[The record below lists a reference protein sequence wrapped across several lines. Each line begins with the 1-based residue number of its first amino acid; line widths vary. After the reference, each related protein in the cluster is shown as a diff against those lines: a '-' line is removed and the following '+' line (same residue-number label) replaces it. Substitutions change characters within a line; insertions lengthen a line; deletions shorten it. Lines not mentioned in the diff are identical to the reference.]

1 MREQKLTRRTFLG
14 LGATAAV
21 AGAAGLAGCA
31 PAAKSDAGADAGAAE
46 GGAAGAGGAAAGGN
60 PTEFV
65 PSFMN
70 PPAPVDESKVTETVD
85 VDVCVVGLGLAGVCA
100 LREAAESGAKT
111 FGFDKGSDVGYRSG
125 EFGTFGSEIHKQLG
139 IEQPETQE
147 VVNELMK
154 VMGNRPNAQLLN
166 YWIANSGPDLDWYIG
181 TAEHELLTSDHDVPT
196 DPEKPYVFPERF
208 PVDAG
213 AAEGGAAGAGGAAAG
228 GNPTEFVPS
237 FMNPPAPVDESKVTE
252 TVDVDVCV
260 VGLGLAGVC
269 ALREAA
275 ESGAKTFGFDKGSD
289 VGYRSGEFGTFGSEI
304 HKQLGIEQPET
315 QEVVNELMKVMGNR
329 PNAQLLNYWIAN
341 SGPDLDWYIGTAEHE
356 LLTSDH
362 DVPTD
367 PEKPYVFPERFPV
380 NENYNWREEN
390 YPCFPGMVHLLPDH
404 GWAMHGTLE
413 AAQKAGAEA
422 RFNLKGEQLI
432 KEGDKVVGVYASDE
446 DGNIVRVNA
455 KKGVVLSCGDMSSDT
470 EMLTYYAPQATK
482 YGCFFSTMDKS
493 GKPVNTGDGHKM
505 AMWAGAVMEDGPYA
519 PMTHSLGTN
528 SVGIDPF
535 LMVNQDGKRFANE
548 DVGAQELQNAIKRQ
562 KGGVSYQI
570 FDSKWKEQLSAMPQC
585 FGGVTHY
592 IPPEQE
598 AEYEHAINHFAAGYA
613 SDTYFQGEIEQGSI
627 IPADS
632 IEELA
637 KAVNIPAD
645 ALVETVERYNELAH
659 AGKDADFSKVSTRLF
674 PVENPPY
681 YAVPFGD
688 SGMLVLIG
696 GIDCDV
702 DCRALDAEKNPVPG
716 LFVAGNTMGG
726 RFLVDYPVTV
736 AGASHSMAM
745 SFGRLAG
752 RKAAEGK

>member
-1 MREQKLTRRTFLG
+1 MEEKNLSRRAFLG

-21 AGAAGLAGCA
+21 VAGAGIAGCSPAPKADSGAAAGSGDAAA
-31 PAAKSDAGADAGAAE
+31 PAAG
-46 GGAAGAGGAAAGGN
+46 GGN

-70 PPAPVDESKVTETVD
+70 APEPIDESKVTETID

-100 LREAAESGAKT
+100 LREAADGGAKVI
-111 FGFDKGSDVGYRSG
+111 GIEKGPDVGYRSG

-166 YWIANSGPDLDWYIG
+166 YWIGNSGADLDWYIG
-181 TAEHELLTSDHDVPT
+181 TAEHELLTSDSDTPT
-196 DPEKPYVFPERF
+196 DPEKPYVFPER
-208 PVDAG
+208 
-213 AAEGGAAGAGGAAAG
+213 
-228 GNPTEFVPS
+228 
-237 FMNPPAPVDESKVTE
+237 
-252 TVDVDVCV
+252 C
-260 VGLGLAGVC
+260 
-269 ALREAA
+269 
-275 ESGAKTFGFDKGSD
+275 
-289 VGYRSGEFGTFGSEI
+289 
-304 HKQLGIEQPET
+304 
-315 QEVVNELMKVMGNR
+315 
-329 PNAQLLNYWIAN
+329 
-341 SGPDLDWYIGTAEHE
+341 
-356 LLTSDH
+356 
-362 DVPTD
+362 
-367 PEKPYVFPERFPV
+367 PV

-413 AAQKAGAEA
+413 AAKGAGAEA
-422 RFNLKGEQLI
+422 RFNTKAEQLI
-432 KEGDKVVGVYASDE
+432 KEGDKVVGVYVSDE
-446 DGNIVRVNA
+446 DGNIIRVNA
-455 KKGVVLSCGDMSSDT
+455 AKGVVLSTGDISSDT

-482 YGCFFSTMDKS
+482 YAVFFSSMDKN

-528 SVGIDPF
+528 SIGINPY
-535 LMVNQDGKRFANE
+535 LMVNKLGQRFANE
-548 DVGAQELQNAIKRQ
+548 DVGAQELQNQIKRQ
-562 KGGVSYQI
+562 KDGTTYQI
-570 FDSKWKEQLSAMPQC
+570 FDSKWPEQLQYMPQC

-592 IPPEQE
+592 VPPEEEEQY
-598 AEYEHAINHFAAGYA
+598 AHAINHFAAGYA
-613 SDTYFQGEIEQGSI
+613 SDSYFQGEIEAGSI

-637 KAVNIPAD
+637 GKIEVPAD
-645 ALVETVERYNELAH
+645 ALKATVDRYNELAH
-659 AGKDADFSKVSTRLF
+659 KGVDEDFSKVSSRLF
-674 PVENPPY
+674 PIEEGPF

-696 GIDCDV
+696 GIDCDP
-702 DCRALDAEKNPVPG
+702 DLHALDAEKNPVPG
-716 LFVAGNTMGG
+716 LYVAGNTMGG

-752 RKAAEGK
+752 RNAAAGK

>member
-1 MREQKLTRRTFLG
+1 MEEKRLSRRAFLG

-21 AGAAGLAGCA
+21 V
-31 PAAKSDAGADAGAAE
+31 
-46 GGAAGAGGAAAGGN
+46 AGAGIAGCSPAPKADSGASAQAEGAATAAASN
-60 PTEFV
+60 PAPTEYV
-65 PSFMN
+65 PSFLN
-70 PPAPVDESKVTETVD
+70 APEPIDESKITETVD

-100 LREAAESGAKT
+100 LREAAESGAKVV
-111 FGFDKGSDVGYRSG
+111 GIDKGPDVGYRSG

-166 YWIANSGPDLDWYIG
+166 YWIGNSGQDLDWYIG
-181 TAEHELLTSDHDVPT
+181 SAEHELLTSDSDTPT
-196 DPEKPYVFPERF
+196 DPEKPYVFPER
-208 PVDAG
+208 
-213 AAEGGAAGAGGAAAG
+213 
-228 GNPTEFVPS
+228 
-237 FMNPPAPVDESKVTE
+237 
-252 TVDVDVCV
+252 C
-260 VGLGLAGVC
+260 
-269 ALREAA
+269 
-275 ESGAKTFGFDKGSD
+275 
-289 VGYRSGEFGTFGSEI
+289 
-304 HKQLGIEQPET
+304 
-315 QEVVNELMKVMGNR
+315 
-329 PNAQLLNYWIAN
+329 
-341 SGPDLDWYIGTAEHE
+341 
-356 LLTSDH
+356 
-362 DVPTD
+362 
-367 PEKPYVFPERFPV
+367 PV

-413 AAQKAGAEA
+413 AAQAAGAEA
-422 RFNLKGEQLI
+422 RFNTKGEQLI

-446 DGNIVRVNA
+446 DGNIIRINA
-455 KKGVVLSCGDMSSDT
+455 AKGVVLSTGDMSSDT

-482 YGCFFSTMDKS
+482 YACFFSSMDKS

-528 SVGIDPF
+528 SIGIDPY
-535 LMVNQDGKRFANE
+535 LMVNKLGQRFANE
-548 DVGAQELQNAIKRQ
+548 DVGAQELQNQIKRQ
-562 KGGVSYQI
+562 KGGMTYQI
-570 FDSKWKEQLSAMPQC
+570 FDSKWPEQLQYMPQC

-592 IPPEQE
+592 VPPEE
-598 AEYEHAINHFAAGYA
+598 EEKYAHAINHFAAGYA
-613 SDTYFQGEIEQGSI
+613 SDSYFQGEIEAGSI

-637 KAVNIPAD
+637 GKIEVPAD
-645 ALVETVERYNELAH
+645 TLKATVERYNELAH
-659 AGKDADFSKVSTRLF
+659 KGVDEDFSKVSSRLF
-674 PVENPPY
+674 PIEEGPF

-696 GIDCDV
+696 GIDCDP
-702 DCRALDAEKNPVPG
+702 DLHALNAEKDPIPG
-716 LFVAGNTMGG
+716 LYVAGNTMGG

-752 RKAAEGK
+752 RNAAAGK

>member
-1 MREQKLTRRTFLG
+1 MRKGIDMEKRLSRRAFLG

-21 AGAAGLAGCA
+21 V
-31 PAAKSDAGADAGAAE
+31 
-46 GGAAGAGGAAAGGN
+46 AGAGIAGCSPATKADSGSASEAGGTPAARADGN

-70 PPAPVDESKVTETVD
+70 EPEPIDEAKVTETID

-100 LREAAESGAKT
+100 LREAADGGAKAI
-111 FGFDKGSDVGYRSG
+111 GLEKGADVGYRSG

-139 IEQPETQE
+139 IEQPGTQE
-147 VVNELMK
+147 VVNELMR

-166 YWIANSGPDLDWYIG
+166 YWIGNSGADLDWYIG
-181 TAEHELLTSDHDVPT
+181 TAEHELLTSDS
-196 DPEKPYVFPERF
+196 
-208 PVDAG
+208 A
-213 AAEGGAAGAGGAAAG
+213 
-228 GNPTEFVPS
+228 
-237 FMNPPAPVDESKVTE
+237 
-252 TVDVDVCV
+252 
-260 VGLGLAGVC
+260 
-269 ALREAA
+269 
-275 ESGAKTFGFDKGSD
+275 
-289 VGYRSGEFGTFGSEI
+289 
-304 HKQLGIEQPET
+304 
-315 QEVVNELMKVMGNR
+315 
-329 PNAQLLNYWIAN
+329 
-341 SGPDLDWYIGTAEHE
+341 
-356 LLTSDH
+356 
-362 DVPTD
+362 VPTD

-380 NENYNWREEN
+380 NEDYNWREEN

-413 AAQKAGAEA
+413 AARAAGAEA
-422 RFNLKGEQLI
+422 RFNVKGEQLI
-432 KEGDKVVGVYASDE
+432 KEGNKVVGVYASDA
-446 DGNIVRVNA
+446 DGNIIRVNA
-455 KKGVVLSCGDMSSDT
+455 AKGVVLSTGDMSSDA

-482 YGCFFSTMDKS
+482 YGAFFSTMDKN

-505 AMWAGAVMEDGPYA
+505 ALWAGAVMEDGPYA

-535 LMVNQDGKRFANE
+535 LMVNKLGERFANE
-548 DVGAQELQNAIKRQ
+548 DVGAQELQNQIKRQ
-562 KGGVSYQI
+562 KGGMTYQI
-570 FDSKWKEQLSAMPQC
+570 FDSKWKEQLQYMPQC

-598 AEYEHAINHFAAGYA
+598 EQYAHAINHFAAGYA

-627 IPADS
+627 IPADT

-637 KAVNIPAD
+637 GKIEVPPAALKA
-645 ALVETVERYNELAH
+645 TVERYNELA
-659 AGKDADFSKVSTRLF
+659 GKGVDEDFSKVASRLF
-674 PVENPPY
+674 PVENAPF

-696 GIDCDV
+696 GIDCDPTLH
-702 DCRALDAEKNPVPG
+702 ALDAEKNPIEG
-716 LFVAGNTMGG
+716 LYVAGNTMGG

-752 RKAAEGK
+752 RNAAGK

>member
-46 GGAAGAGGAAAGGN
+46 GGAAGSGGAATGGN

-166 YWIANSGPDLDWYIG
+166 YWIANSGPDLG
-181 TAEHELLTSDHDVPT
+181 
-196 DPEKPYVFPERF
+196 
-208 PVDAG
+208 
-213 AAEGGAAGAGGAAAG
+213 
-228 GNPTEFVPS
+228 
-237 FMNPPAPVDESKVTE
+237 
-252 TVDVDVCV
+252 
-260 VGLGLAGVC
+260 
-269 ALREAA
+269 
-275 ESGAKTFGFDKGSD
+275 
-289 VGYRSGEFGTFGSEI
+289 
-304 HKQLGIEQPET
+304 
-315 QEVVNELMKVMGNR
+315 
-329 PNAQLLNYWIAN
+329 
-341 SGPDLDWYIGTAEHE
+341 WYIGTAEHE

-446 DGNIVRVNA
+446 DGNIVRINA

>member
-31 PAAKSDAGADAGAAE
+31 PGAKS
-46 GGAAGAGGAAAGGN
+46 
-60 PTEFV
+60 
-65 PSFMN
+65 
-70 PPAPVDESKVTETVD
+70 
-85 VDVCVVGLGLAGVCA
+85 
-100 LREAAESGAKT
+100 
-111 FGFDKGSDVGYRSG
+111 
-125 EFGTFGSEIHKQLG
+125 
-139 IEQPETQE
+139 
-147 VVNELMK
+147 
-154 VMGNRPNAQLLN
+154 
-166 YWIANSGPDLDWYIG
+166 
-181 TAEHELLTSDHDVPT
+181 
-196 DPEKPYVFPERF
+196 
-208 PVDAG
+208 DAG

-446 DGNIVRVNA
+446 DGNIVRINA

-598 AEYEHAINHFAAGYA
+598 AEYEHAINHFAGGDGGALQRAGA
-613 SDTYFQGEIEQGSI
+613 RGQGRGLLQGVHAPVPRGE
-627 IPADS
+627 PAVLCGAVRRLGHVGADWRHRLRRRLPRARCR
-632 IEELA
+632 EEPGARPVRGGEHHGRPLPGGLSRDGGRRQPLDGHVVRSPGRSQGGRRQVA
-637 KAVNIPAD
+637 RSPA
-645 ALVETVERYNELAH
+645 ARIARA
-659 AGKDADFSKVSTRLF
+659 AG
-674 PVENPPY
+674 
-681 YAVPFGD
+681 
-688 SGMLVLIG
+688 
-696 GIDCDV
+696 
-702 DCRALDAEKNPVPG
+702 CRAALPPGTLARLRCARPPVPYRPRP
-716 LFVAGNTMGG
+716 LASLPERPWSCTALLRQRCVKLCNRPKSTEDLPESAKIYQSAHNETGG
-726 RFLVDYPVTV
+726 GVD
-736 AGASHSMAM
+736 GC
-745 SFGRLAG
+745 F
-752 RKAAEGK
+752 

>member
-1 MREQKLTRRTFLG
+1 MLAFAGGPEEEVPKGDGRAARFVNLGKGTNMEDMKITRRSFLG

-21 AGAAGLAGCA
+21 VAGAGLAGCA
-31 PAAKSDAGADAGAAE
+31 PAAKDDPAKGAS
-46 GGAAGAGGAAAGGN
+46 AGGDAAAPAANGN
-60 PTEFV
+60 PTEFT
-65 PSFMN
+65 PSWMN
-70 PPAPVDESKVTETVD
+70 PPAPIDESTVAETID

-100 LREAAESGAKT
+100 LREAADSGAKVI
-111 FGFDKGSDVGYRSG
+111 GIEKGVDVGYRSG
-125 EFGTFGSEIHKQLG
+125 EFGTFGSEIHKRLG

-166 YWIANSGPDLDWYIG
+166 YWIANSGQDLDWYIG
-181 TAEHELLTSDHDVPT
+181 SAEHELLTSDSDTPT
-196 DPEKPYVFPERF
+196 DPEKPYVFPER
-208 PVDAG
+208 
-213 AAEGGAAGAGGAAAG
+213 
-228 GNPTEFVPS
+228 
-237 FMNPPAPVDESKVTE
+237 
-252 TVDVDVCV
+252 C
-260 VGLGLAGVC
+260 
-269 ALREAA
+269 
-275 ESGAKTFGFDKGSD
+275 
-289 VGYRSGEFGTFGSEI
+289 
-304 HKQLGIEQPET
+304 
-315 QEVVNELMKVMGNR
+315 
-329 PNAQLLNYWIAN
+329 
-341 SGPDLDWYIGTAEHE
+341 
-356 LLTSDH
+356 
-362 DVPTD
+362 
-367 PEKPYVFPERFPV
+367 PV

-413 AAQKAGAEA
+413 AAQAAGAEA
-422 RFNLKGEQLI
+422 RFNTKGEQLI
-432 KEGDKVVGVYASDE
+432 KDGDRVVGVYASDE
-446 DGNIVRVNA
+446 DGNIIRINA
-455 KKGVVLSCGDMSSDT
+455 AKGVVLSCGDLSSDT

-482 YGCFFSTMDKS
+482 YGCFFSTMDKD

-528 SVGIDPF
+528 SIGIDPY

-562 KGGVSYQI
+562 KGGKAYQI
-570 FDSKWKEQLSAMPQC
+570 FDSKWKEQLSVMPQC

-598 AEYEHAINHFAAGYA
+598 EQYAHAINHFAAGYA
-613 SDTYFQGEIEQGSI
+613 SDSYFQGEVEAGSI
-627 IPADS
+627 IPGDT
-632 IEELA
+632 IEDLA
-637 KAVNIPAD
+637 KAVDIPAD
-645 ALVETVERYNELAH
+645 ALKETVERYNELAH
-659 AGKDADFSKVSTRLF
+659 AGKDTDFSKTSTRLF

-681 YAVPFGD
+681 YIVPFGD

-696 GIDCDV
+696 GIDCDAE
-702 DCRALDAEKNPVPG
+702 CRALDAEKNPVPG

-752 RKAAEGK
+752 RNAAAGK

>member
-1 MREQKLTRRTFLG
+1 MKEQKLSRRAFLG

-21 AGAAGLAGCA
+21 AAGAASLAGCA
-31 PAAKSDAGADAGAAE
+31 PAAKSDSAVSEDGAATD
-46 GGAAGAGGAAAGGN
+46 GAAASAN
-60 PTEFV
+60 PTEFT
-65 PSFMN
+65 PSFLN
-70 PPAPVDESKVTETVD
+70 PPAAIDESKVTETVD

-100 LREAAESGAKT
+100 LRAASDAGAKVI
-111 FGFDKGSDVGYRSG
+111 GLEKGPDVGFRSG

-139 IEQPETQE
+139 IEQPGTQE

-166 YWIANSGPDLDWYIG
+166 YWIGHSGEDLDWYIG
-181 TAEHELLTSDHDVPT
+181 SAEHELLTSDHDTPT
-196 DPEKPYVFPERF
+196 DPEKPYVFPER
-208 PVDAG
+208 
-213 AAEGGAAGAGGAAAG
+213 
-228 GNPTEFVPS
+228 
-237 FMNPPAPVDESKVTE
+237 
-252 TVDVDVCV
+252 C
-260 VGLGLAGVC
+260 
-269 ALREAA
+269 
-275 ESGAKTFGFDKGSD
+275 
-289 VGYRSGEFGTFGSEI
+289 
-304 HKQLGIEQPET
+304 
-315 QEVVNELMKVMGNR
+315 
-329 PNAQLLNYWIAN
+329 
-341 SGPDLDWYIGTAEHE
+341 
-356 LLTSDH
+356 
-362 DVPTD
+362 
-367 PEKPYVFPERFPV
+367 PV

-422 RFNLKGEQLI
+422 RFNVKGEQLI
-432 KEGDKVVGVYASDE
+432 KEGNKVVGVYASDE
-446 DGNIVRVNA
+446 EGNIIRVNA
-455 KKGVVLSCGDMSSDT
+455 KKSVVLSCGDMSSDT

-482 YGCFFSTMDKS
+482 YAVFFSSMDKS

-505 AMWAGAVMEDGPYA
+505 ALWAGAAMEDGPYA

-528 SVGIDPF
+528 SIGIDPY

-613 SDTYFQGEIEQGSI
+613 SDTYFQSEIEAGTI
-627 IPADS
+627 IQADS
-632 IEELA
+632 IEDLA
-637 KAVNIPAD
+637 KAVNVPAD
-645 ALVETVERYNELAH
+645 TLVETVDRYNELAH
-659 AGKDADFSKVSTRLF
+659 AGKDEDFSKTSTRLF
-674 PVENPPY
+674 PVENSPY

-696 GIDCDV
+696 GIDCDAE
-702 DCRALDAEKNPVPG
+702 CRALDADKNPIGG

-752 RKAAEGK
+752 KNAATGE

>member
-1 MREQKLTRRTFLG
+1 MEEKNLSRRAFLG

-21 AGAAGLAGCA
+21 V
-31 PAAKSDAGADAGAAE
+31 
-46 GGAAGAGGAAAGGN
+46 AGAGIAGCSPAPKADSSASAGSGDAAAPAAAGGN

-70 PPAPVDESKVTETVD
+70 APEPIDESKVTETVD

-100 LREAAESGAKT
+100 LREAADSGAKVI
-111 FGFDKGSDVGYRSG
+111 GIDKGPDVGYRSG

-166 YWIANSGPDLDWYIG
+166 YWIGNSGADLDWYIG
-181 TAEHELLTSDHDVPT
+181 TAEHELLTSDSDVPT
-196 DPEKPYVFPERF
+196 DPEKPYVFPER
-208 PVDAG
+208 
-213 AAEGGAAGAGGAAAG
+213 
-228 GNPTEFVPS
+228 
-237 FMNPPAPVDESKVTE
+237 
-252 TVDVDVCV
+252 C
-260 VGLGLAGVC
+260 
-269 ALREAA
+269 
-275 ESGAKTFGFDKGSD
+275 
-289 VGYRSGEFGTFGSEI
+289 
-304 HKQLGIEQPET
+304 
-315 QEVVNELMKVMGNR
+315 
-329 PNAQLLNYWIAN
+329 
-341 SGPDLDWYIGTAEHE
+341 
-356 LLTSDH
+356 
-362 DVPTD
+362 
-367 PEKPYVFPERFPV
+367 PV

-413 AAQKAGAEA
+413 AAQASGAEA
-422 RFNLKGEQLI
+422 RFNTKGEQLI
-432 KEGDKVVGVYASDE
+432 KEGDRVTGVYASDE
-446 DGNIVRVNA
+446 DGNIIRINA
-455 KKGVVLSCGDMSSDT
+455 AKGVVLSTGDISSDT

-482 YGCFFSTMDKS
+482 YGVFFSSMDKS

-528 SVGIDPF
+528 SIGIDPY
-535 LMVNQDGKRFANE
+535 LMVNKLGQRFANE
-548 DVGAQELQNAIKRQ
+548 DVGAQELQNQIKRQ
-562 KGGVSYQI
+562 KDGVTYQI
-570 FDSKWKEQLSAMPQC
+570 FDSKWPEQLQYMPQC

-592 IPPEQE
+592 VPPEEEEQY
-598 AEYEHAINHFAAGYA
+598 AHAINHFAAGYA
-613 SDTYFQGEIEQGSI
+613 SDSYFQGEIEAGSI

-637 KAVNIPAD
+637 GKIEVPAD
-645 ALVETVERYNELAH
+645 ALKATVERYNELAH
-659 AGKDADFSKVSTRLF
+659 KGVDEDFSKVSSRLF
-674 PVENPPY
+674 PIEEGPF

-696 GIDCDV
+696 GIDCDP
-702 DCRALDAEKNPVPG
+702 DLHALDAEKNPVGG
-716 LFVAGNTMGG
+716 LYVAGNTMGG

-752 RKAAEGK
+752 RNAAAGK

>member
-1 MREQKLTRRTFLG
+1 MEEKNLSRRAFLG

-21 AGAAGLAGCA
+21 VAGAGIAGCSPAPKADSGAAAGSGDAAA
-31 PAAKSDAGADAGAAE
+31 PAAG
-46 GGAAGAGGAAAGGN
+46 GGN

-70 PPAPVDESKVTETVD
+70 APEPIDESKVTETID

-100 LREAAESGAKT
+100 LREAADSGAKVI
-111 FGFDKGSDVGYRSG
+111 GIEKGPDVGYRSG

-166 YWIANSGPDLDWYIG
+166 YWIGNSGADLDWYIG
-181 TAEHELLTSDHDVPT
+181 TAEHELLTSDSDVPT
-196 DPEKPYVFPERF
+196 DPEKPYVFPER
-208 PVDAG
+208 
-213 AAEGGAAGAGGAAAG
+213 
-228 GNPTEFVPS
+228 
-237 FMNPPAPVDESKVTE
+237 
-252 TVDVDVCV
+252 C
-260 VGLGLAGVC
+260 
-269 ALREAA
+269 
-275 ESGAKTFGFDKGSD
+275 
-289 VGYRSGEFGTFGSEI
+289 
-304 HKQLGIEQPET
+304 
-315 QEVVNELMKVMGNR
+315 
-329 PNAQLLNYWIAN
+329 
-341 SGPDLDWYIGTAEHE
+341 
-356 LLTSDH
+356 
-362 DVPTD
+362 
-367 PEKPYVFPERFPV
+367 PV

-413 AAQKAGAEA
+413 AAKGAGAEA
-422 RFNLKGEQLI
+422 RFNTKAEQLI
-432 KEGDKVVGVYASDE
+432 KEGDKVVGVYVSDE
-446 DGNIVRVNA
+446 DGNIIRVNA
-455 KKGVVLSCGDMSSDT
+455 AKGVVLSTGDISSDT

-482 YGCFFSTMDKS
+482 YAVFFSSMDKN

-528 SVGIDPF
+528 SIGINPY
-535 LMVNQDGKRFANE
+535 LMVNKLGQRFANE
-548 DVGAQELQNAIKRQ
+548 DVGAQELQNQIKRQ
-562 KGGVSYQI
+562 KDGTTYQI
-570 FDSKWKEQLSAMPQC
+570 FDSKWPEQLQYMPQC

-592 IPPEQE
+592 VPPEEEEQY
-598 AEYEHAINHFAAGYA
+598 AHAINHFAAGYA
-613 SDTYFQGEIEQGSI
+613 SDSYFQGEIEAGSI

-637 KAVNIPAD
+637 GKIEVPAD
-645 ALVETVERYNELAH
+645 ALKATVDRYNELAH
-659 AGKDADFSKVSTRLF
+659 KGVDEDFSKVSSRLF
-674 PVENPPY
+674 PIEEGPF

-696 GIDCDV
+696 GIDCDP
-702 DCRALDAEKNPVPG
+702 DLHALDAEKNPVPG
-716 LFVAGNTMGG
+716 LYVAGNTMGG

-752 RKAAEGK
+752 RNAAAGK

>member
-1 MREQKLTRRTFLG
+1 MEEKNLSRRAFLG

-21 AGAAGLAGCA
+21 VAGAGIAGCSPAPKADSGAAAGSGDAAA
-31 PAAKSDAGADAGAAE
+31 PAAG
-46 GGAAGAGGAAAGGN
+46 GGN

-70 PPAPVDESKVTETVD
+70 APEPIDESKVTETID

-100 LREAAESGAKT
+100 LREAADSGAKVI
-111 FGFDKGSDVGYRSG
+111 GIEKGPDVGYRSG

-166 YWIANSGPDLDWYIG
+166 YWIGNSGADLDWYIG
-181 TAEHELLTSDHDVPT
+181 TAEHELLTSDSDTPT
-196 DPEKPYVFPERF
+196 DPEKPYVFPER
-208 PVDAG
+208 
-213 AAEGGAAGAGGAAAG
+213 
-228 GNPTEFVPS
+228 
-237 FMNPPAPVDESKVTE
+237 
-252 TVDVDVCV
+252 C
-260 VGLGLAGVC
+260 
-269 ALREAA
+269 
-275 ESGAKTFGFDKGSD
+275 
-289 VGYRSGEFGTFGSEI
+289 
-304 HKQLGIEQPET
+304 
-315 QEVVNELMKVMGNR
+315 
-329 PNAQLLNYWIAN
+329 
-341 SGPDLDWYIGTAEHE
+341 
-356 LLTSDH
+356 
-362 DVPTD
+362 
-367 PEKPYVFPERFPV
+367 PV

-413 AAQKAGAEA
+413 AAKGAGAEA
-422 RFNLKGEQLI
+422 RFNTKAEQLI
-432 KEGDKVVGVYASDE
+432 KEGDKVVGVYVSDE
-446 DGNIVRVNA
+446 DGNIIRVNA
-455 KKGVVLSCGDMSSDT
+455 AKGVVLSTGDISSDT

-482 YGCFFSTMDKS
+482 YAVFFSSMDKN

-528 SVGIDPF
+528 SIGINPY
-535 LMVNQDGKRFANE
+535 LMVNKLGQRFANE
-548 DVGAQELQNAIKRQ
+548 DVGAQELQNQIKRQ
-562 KGGVSYQI
+562 KDGTTYQI
-570 FDSKWKEQLSAMPQC
+570 FDSKWPEQLQYMPQC

-592 IPPEQE
+592 VPPEEEEQY
-598 AEYEHAINHFAAGYA
+598 AHAINHFAAGYA
-613 SDTYFQGEIEQGSI
+613 SDSYFQGEIEAGSI

-637 KAVNIPAD
+637 GKIEVPAD
-645 ALVETVERYNELAH
+645 ALKATVDRYNELAH
-659 AGKDADFSKVSTRLF
+659 KGDDEDFSKVSSRLF
-674 PVENPPY
+674 PIEEGPF

-696 GIDCDV
+696 GIDCDP
-702 DCRALDAEKNPVPG
+702 DLHALDAEKNPVPG
-716 LFVAGNTMGG
+716 LYVAGNTMGG

-752 RKAAEGK
+752 RNAAAGK